1 MKRENQTH
9 MSKGM
14 ARNRQNPPK
23 IGDHPWAGDDLAFY
37 KFIIQSLPVAVITVD
52 SELKITG
59 FNQWAEGLTGYSAE
73 EALGLFCGRVLQGGM
88 CRIECPLKTV
98 LTRQDPMVRIDT
110 TIRNKSGEIIPVR
123 MSTAALLDEEGRL
136 IGGLEAFQDISKL
149 KALEREKAN
158 LLSILAHDMKS
169 PLIAIQGFVLRLLA
183 QDSDTS
189 EVKREQYLEIIR
201 KEAGKL
207 ESLIDDFLEFSRLQT
222 GKVNLNFSATS
233 LEKELLEIYKVYQP
247 RAAEAGIRLKFENPE
262 SLEIIKADAAR
273 LRRVFANLLD
283 NALKFNTGKGTVTIS
298 ARQTELDIRVSIT
311 DEGVG
316 IHDKDLLYI
325 FDSFQ
330 RGKDVVGK
338 EGFGLGLAG
347 VKTIVEAHGG
357 RVLVK
362 SKVGKG
368 SVFTVILPKTG
379 IDSHLDQISSRTTS

>member
-1 MKRENQTH
+1 
-9 MSKGM
+9 
-14 ARNRQNPPK
+14 
-23 IGDHPWAGDDLAFY
+23 
-37 KFIIQSLPVAVITVD
+37 
-52 SELKITG
+52 
-59 FNQWAEGLTGYSAE
+59 
-73 EALGLFCGRVLQGGM
+73 
-88 CRIECPLKTV
+88 
-98 LTRQDPMVRIDT
+98 
-110 TIRNKSGEIIPVR
+110 
-123 MSTAALLDEEGRL
+123 MSTAALLDEQGRL

-149 KALEREKAN
+149 KALDREKAN

-183 QDSDTS
+183 QDSDTPD
-189 EVKREQYLEIIR
+189 VKREQYLEIIR

-222 GKVNLNFSATS
+222 GKVHLNFSATS
-233 LEKELLEIYKVYQP
+233 LEKELLELYKVYQP

-298 ARQTELDIRVSIT
+298 AKQTNLDIRVSIT

-316 IHDKDLLYI
+316 IDDKDLLYI

-362 SKVGKG
+362 SKVGRG

-379 IDSHLDQISSRTTS
+379 IDLYLNEISRRTTS